1 MRRPLTQ
8 HPSGWPPVAI
18 WAMAVL
24 LLLPGCATFMP
35 NTAEVLEP
43 NTFED
48 LALAIGADVEALI
61 EMIGETGWIGLLF
74 L

>member
-1 MRRPLTQ
+1 MRGRPAILAL
-8 HPSGWPPVAI
+8 VAV
-18 WAMAVL
+18 A
-24 LLLPGCATFMP
+24 LLLPGCAAFMP